1 MEDIVISSSGFEIAN
16 YNVNKTE
23 SENNKGKLTLAVLTA
38 SIFVFTPTATKQNFY
53 SQPEN
58 NYLFEDS
65 LDDVSGEVFYNT
77 SNSYGSI
84 TIEEG
89 GETEMTHSDV
99 TKKDLDYQEQVFD
112 LKIDNLNTKVDNLD
126 DTVSE
131 LKEMLNAIN
140 SKIDDLP
147 SKDYVS
153 SEIKGQ
159 TNKYLLWLGA
169 GLVAAIGILQMFLE
183 SMLSGA
189 G

>member
-1 MEDIVISSSGFEIAN
+1 MEEIIINSYGFEFTN
-16 YNVNKTE
+16 YPVNK
-23 SENNKGKLTLAVLTA
+23 SDNENFNGKLKLAVLTA
-38 SIFVFTPTATKQNFY
+38 SIFVFTPTTAKQNFY

-65 LDDVSGEVFYNT
+65 LDDINGEVFYNT

-84 TIEEG
+84 IIEEG
-89 GETEMTHSDV
+89 GETEMTHSEV

-159 TNKYLLWLGA
+159 TNKYLLWIGG
-169 GLVAAIGILQMFLE
+169 GLVATIGIILMFLQL
-183 SMLSGA
+183 MLNSA